1 MDYKQQTMD
10 YKQHTQQNICGT
22 GNDHCRLKYV
32 NFEVAENTISHETQG
47 LSKDILVVRRGK
59 PFKITLM
66 FTSDLWDPR
75 TERLVLEVCLGNMSE
90 KMPVQFS
97 DKCSNPGG
105 WSANIYHGDMHLQS
119 GAIHIC
125 SPVLSAVGMY
135 DLFLHIE
142 SSYHRRS
149 YAVGSFVLL
158 CNPWLKDD
166 SVYMPQT
173 SKLEEYIKSDY
184 GQLYMGSHLNISMR
198 PWSFGQYEPGV
209 LEACLQL
216 LQVSP
221 QHHSDKNSDY
231 IRRVD
236 PVYISKVICAMVNCN
251 DDLGILKGK
260 WQGTYK
266 DGVKPTEWSGSADI
280 LHQWV
285 SSKCRPV
292 RYGQCWVFASVLCTV
307 MRVLGV
313 PSRVVTVFN
322 AAHDGNGNL
331 KIEEYYSTKG
341 EKLSLSKDSIW
352 NFHVWVECWMRRPDL
367 GEEFD
372 GWQVVDPTPQE
383 KSAGIYSCGP
393 CPVAAILQRD
403 LGTPYDTGFVYASVD
418 ADIIRL
424 IVRNGQVVG
433 RMEDTKSVGQMI
445 CTKSVNSDKPE
456 NLTESYKREKIPM
469 MGSFAYEPMPMM
481 MSSACE
487 PNAMRMR
494 CKALEVKEEMSAGLE
509 VSLSINGEPTV
520 GEEIALCVTVTNY
533 SSGSRVLM
541 EHLSAQV
548 KGYNSSPQ
556 ESFWKTHKEVHIKPG
571 QALMLQHTILPS
583 QYESV
588 LAGDDIVNVAVVIKD
603 VRTKERVLAAQEF
616 SISSPKITIEI
627 EGGDS
632 VHMKKDCT
640 AQVFFINTFKKTLNG
655 AVLTVEGSGLLQG
668 KQEARLAVLQPGDK
682 IEKKVSIMANSPG
695 TKVLMATFSHSNSP
709 SVVCRGF
716 QKVSVTTD

>member
-10 YKQHTQQNICGT
+10 YKQHTQQNISVFPGT

-66 FTSDLWDPR
+66 FTSDLWDPS
-75 TERLVLEVCLGNMSE
+75 TERLVLEAICQKRCQSNFLTSVPI
-90 KMPVQFS
+90 PVDGQPIS
-97 DKCSNPGG
+97 TMD
-105 WSANIYHGDMHLQS
+105 DMHLQS

-125 SPVLSAVGMY
+125 SPVLSAVDFQARGVHQER
-135 DLFLHIE
+135 LWACCTWAA
-142 SSYHRRS
+142 S
-149 YAVGSFVLL
+149 
-158 CNPWLKDD
+158 
-166 SVYMPQT
+166 
-173 SKLEEYIKSDY
+173 
-184 GQLYMGSHLNISMR
+184 LNISMR

-469 MGSFAYEPMPMM
+469 MRSFAYEPMPMM

-709 SVVCRGF
+709 SSRLQGLPESLCH
-716 QKVSVTTD
+716 D

>member
-1 MDYKQQTMD
+1 MDYTQQTMD
-10 YKQHTQQNICGT
+10 YTQQTMDFTQQTMNYTQQTQQKIWGA
-22 GNDHCRLKYV
+22 GDDPCRLRYI
-32 NFEVAENTISHETQG
+32 NFEVSENSISHETQG
-47 LSKDILVVRRGK
+47 LSKDNLVVRRGK

-66 FTSDLWDPR
+66 FTGDSWDPR
-75 TERLVLEVCLGNMSE
+75 TEQLVLEVCLGSMSE
-90 KMPVQFS
+90 KVPVQFS
-97 DKCSNPGG
+97 DQCSNPGG
-105 WSANIYHGDMHLQS
+105 WSANIYRGDMNLQS
-119 GAIHIC
+119 VAIHIC
-125 SPVLSAVGMY
+125 SPVLTAV
-135 DLFLHIE
+135 
-142 SSYHRRS
+142 
-149 YAVGSFVLL
+149 
-158 CNPWLKDD
+158 DD
-166 SVYMPQT
+166 SVYMSQT

-184 GQLYMGSHLNISMR
+184 GLLYMGSHLNVSTR

-221 QHHSDKNSDY
+221 QHLSDINTDY

-236 PVYISKVICAMVNCN
+236 PVYISRVICAMVNCN
-251 DDLGILKGK
+251 DDLGILVGK
-260 WQGTYK
+260 WQGSYK

-280 LHQWV
+280 LQQWV

-331 KIEEYYSTKG
+331 KIEEYYSTTG
-341 EKLSLSKDSIW
+341 EKLSLSKDSVW

-367 GEEFD
+367 GALGEFD

-383 KSAGIYSCGP
+383 KSAGVYSCGP
-393 CPVAAILQRD
+393 CPVAAIQHRD
-403 LGTPYDTGFVYASVD
+403 LGTPYDTGFVLASVD

-433 RMEDTKSVGQMI
+433 RMEDT
-445 CTKSVNSDKPE
+445 
-456 NLTESYKREKIPM
+456 NLIFFIGLSRKC
-469 MGSFAYEPMPMM
+469 SHL
-481 MSSACE
+481 SSSS
-487 PNAMRMR
+487 P
-494 CKALEVKEEMSAGLE
+494 EEMSAGLE

-520 GEEIALCVTVTNY
+520 GEEIALCVTVTNN

-548 KGYNSSPQ
+548 KEFNSSPQ
-556 ESFWKTHKEVHIKPG
+556 ESFWTSHKEVHVNPG
-571 QALMLQHTILPS
+571 QALTLQHTILPS

-603 VRTKERVLAAQEF
+603 ASTKERVLAAQEF
-616 SISSPKITIEI
+616 SISSPKISIEI

-632 VHMKKDCT
+632 VDLKKEHT
-640 AQVFFINTFKKTLNG
+640 AQVFFINTFKKTLNE

-682 IEKKVSIMANSPG
+682 IEKTVSIMANSPG
-695 TKVLMATFSHSNSP
+695 TKVLTATFSHRNSP

-716 QKVSVTTD
+716 QKVSVMTD